1 MTIGVNAFNDAEI
14 LERLKAG
21 DPEGC
26 SLCVR
31 AHSDELYRLA
41 YRMLRDPAVAE
52 DVVQDTFVNAFKG
65 LDKFDGRAALGTW
78 LFRIAY
84 NNALMRLRSR
94 RPTAP
99 LEAETDGEGLDL
111 TPVVVRWN
119 DQPEE
124 IVERHE
130 TAEVLERAIDSLPLP
145 LKTVFQLRDIEER
158 STEETAE
165 ILGASRAAVKVRLH
179 RARLALRQ
187 AAAGGAESVQ
197 PAIGQVMQRLC
208 TETNV
213 MLLGSILDE
222 STADPNDIA
231 ALREVLGRSAATVQ
245 PLFDLLV
252 SHESMRARKLICLV
266 LAAVAADDPSLL
278 APKMTGEPWYVARN
292 LAYVWKSS
300 PTARAAANW

>member
-1 MTIGVNAFNDAEI
+1 MTIGANAFNDAEI

-26 SLCVR
+26 TLCVR

-41 YRMLRDPAVAE
+41 YRMLRDPAAAE

-99 LEAETDGEGLDL
+99 LEAETDGEGLGF
-111 TPVVVRWN
+111 TPVVVRWSE
-119 DQPEE
+119 QPEE
-124 IVERHE
+124 IVEQHE

-179 RARLALRQ
+179 RARL
-187 AAAGGAESVQ
+187 V
-197 PAIGQVMQRLC
+197 
-208 TETNV
+208 
-213 MLLGSILDE
+213 
-222 STADPNDIA
+222 
-231 ALREVLGRSAATVQ
+231 LREKLSGYLNQDVPPEAATMTCEQLIPYLSEYVDNSIDE
-245 PLFDLLV
+245 PLATAARQHIATCPHCHVLV
-252 SHESMRARKLICLV
+252 DTTRQTITLMQAGKARVIP
-266 LAAVAADDPSLL
+266 AADKTRLVAEIQSAFDERRR
-278 APKMTGEPWYVARN
+278 AGER
-292 LAYVWKSS
+292 
-300 PTARAAANW
+300 T

>member
-26 SLCVR
+26 TLCVR

-41 YRMLRDPAVAE
+41 YRMLHDPAAAE

-130 TAEVLERAIDSLPLP
+130 TAEVLERAIDSLPTS

-179 RARLALRQ
+179 RARLALREKLSGYLNQDVPPETATMTCEQLIPYLSDYIDNSIDEPLATAARQHIATCPHCHVLVDTTRQTITLMQ
-187 AAAGGAESVQ
+187 AGK
-197 PAIGQVMQRLC
+197 
-208 TETNV
+208 
-213 MLLGSILDE
+213 
-222 STADPNDIA
+222 
-231 ALREVLGRSAATVQ
+231 
-245 PLFDLLV
+245 
-252 SHESMRARKLICLV
+252 ARVIP
-266 LAAVAADDPSLL
+266 AADKTRLVAEIESAFDERRR
-278 APKMTGEPWYVARN
+278 AGER
-292 LAYVWKSS
+292 
-300 PTARAAANW
+300 T

>member
-26 SLCVR
+26 TLCVR

-41 YRMLRDPAVAE
+41 YRMLHDPAAAE

-130 TAEVLERAIDSLPLP
+130 TAEVLERAIDSLPTS

-165 ILGASRAAVKVRLH
+165 ILGLSQAAIKVRLH
-179 RARLALRQ
+179 RARLALREKLSGYLNQDVPPETATMTCEQLIPYLSDYIDNSIDEPLATAARQHIATCPHCHVLVDTTRQTITLMQ
-187 AAAGGAESVQ
+187 AGK
-197 PAIGQVMQRLC
+197 
-208 TETNV
+208 
-213 MLLGSILDE
+213 
-222 STADPNDIA
+222 
-231 ALREVLGRSAATVQ
+231 
-245 PLFDLLV
+245 
-252 SHESMRARKLICLV
+252 ARVIP
-266 LAAVAADDPSLL
+266 AADKTRLVAEIQSAFDERRR
-278 APKMTGEPWYVARN
+278 AGER
-292 LAYVWKSS
+292 
-300 PTARAAANW
+300 T